1 MPPACRVL
9 RSVCGHVVASA
20 GASADV
26 ETQVETELIVKAV
39 SGALLQL
46 SVLSRSA
53 APGLAGSHARRRAAA
68 ASNFRLFAL

>member
-26 ETQVETELIVKAV
+26 ETQVETELIVRAV
-39 SGALLQL
+39 SGTLDVAPTLCAQQISRARQPAACTLVAALLL
-46 SVLSRSA
+46 PLI
-53 APGLAGSHARRRAAA
+53 
-68 ASNFRLFAL
+68 AL